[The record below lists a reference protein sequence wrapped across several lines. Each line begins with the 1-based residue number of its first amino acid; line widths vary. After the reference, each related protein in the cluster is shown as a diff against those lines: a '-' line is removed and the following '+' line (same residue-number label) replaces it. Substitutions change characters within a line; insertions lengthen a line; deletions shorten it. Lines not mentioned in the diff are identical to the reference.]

1 MAYPQ
6 QQGIFGNIGN
16 IFGQQNTYGQ
26 KPGMFDWLTGGP
38 AANAQ
43 RQANRMNQKAMRQ
56 QACAEKCQV
65 KAQQC
70 QQSCGNPGIFSS
82 LFRGGN
88 NRTMRVRR
96 TGGSGYRTASYDLA
110 QSAPFNG
117 SATAQPNA
125 WTKGY
130 GGGHKRSGHKRRRSG
145 HKRRSGTS
153 RRRRH

>member
-1 MAYPQ
+1 MNYQ
-6 QQGIFGNIGN
+6 QPGFLSNLG
-16 IFGQQNTYGQ
+16 FGQQQYGQ

-43 RQANRMNQKAMRQ
+43 RQANRQQQKMAQQ
-56 QACAEKCQV
+56 QACSQKCQV

-70 QQSCGNPGIFSS
+70 QQSCGNPGFFSS

-88 NRTMRVRR
+88 KRTMRVWR
-96 TGGSGYRTASYDLA
+96 TGGSGYRAASYDLA

-130 GGGHKRSGHKRRRSG
+130 GGGHKRSDKRSDKRKRRGR
-145 HKRRSGTS
+145 TS
-153 RRRRH
+153 RRGRH

>member
-1 MAYPQ
+1 MAYQ
-6 QQGIFGNIGN
+6 QPGFFGNFG
-16 IFGQQNTYGQ
+16 FGQQQYGQ

-43 RQANRMNQKAMRQ
+43 RQANRQQQKMVQ
-56 QACAEKCQV
+56 QQVCSQKCQV

-70 QQSCGNPGIFSS
+70 QQSCGNAGFFSS

-88 NRTMRVRR
+88 KRGGTRK
-96 TGGSGYRTASYDLA
+96 GGSGYRTASYDLA

-130 GGGHKRSGHKRRRSG
+130 GGGHKRSGHKRSGHKRSG
-145 HKRRSGTS
+145 HKRSGTK
-153 RRRRH
+153 RRR